1 MKRILVVAPDSVL
14 IKSLSAYCHQEDI
27 AICHKTSTAEA
38 LNLLFTEKFDA
49 LVSSFNLDGMD
60 GVQLISTLK
69 NAHAVNSLIPCIMIS
84 SSRHAEDL
92 FELSNRPEHFL
103 LINENTLG
111 KLQDCLD
118 EALSKNTFTGAR
130 VLYIEDDLFV
140 QKVVRT
146 WLNKVPGIEIDIS
159 PSISGMSDF
168 LENRYDIILS
178 DNILGDGN
186 AEDAVLKIESS
197 SLKGT
202 PIIVYTA
209 SIDKVNVVRIKRMG
223 NVLDVLSKP
232 FNLQH
237 FIKTLKIVQKNTL

>member
-1 MKRILVVAPDSVL
+1 MKRILVVAPESVL
-14 IKSLSAYCHQEDI
+14 IKSLSAYCNEEDI

-38 LNLLFTEKFDA
+38 LNLLFTEKFDV

-69 NAHAVNSLIPCIMIS
+69 NAHVVNSLIPCIMIS
-84 SSRHAEDL
+84 SSRHAEAL

-103 LINENTLG
+103 LINESTID
-111 KLQDCLD
+111 KLQVCLD
-118 EALSKNTFTGAR
+118 EALSRNTFQRAR

-140 QKVVRT
+140 QKVVKT
-146 WLNKVPGIEIDIS
+146 WLKKVPGIEIDIT
-159 PSISGMSDF
+159 PSISGISDF
-168 LENRYDIILS
+168 LENNYDIILS

-186 AEDAVLKIESS
+186 AEDAVKKIEASN
-197 SLKGT
+197 LKGT

-209 SIDKVNVVRIKRMG
+209 SIDKINVLKIKRLG

-237 FIKTLKIVQKNTL
+237 FMKTLKIVQKNTL